1 MYTLDEQ
8 LIVALKKRDFAA
20 AEVALNAGADING
33 QNIRGE
39 TPVFFFAENSSLPML
54 EWLITHGADV
64 NIPNEELET
73 PLFRA
78 VFENE
83 AKAVDML
90 LNAGADID
98 IPNKRKITPL
108 FQSVILHKDN
118 GIFERLMEAMPNL
131 DAESEAKTTAV
142 VAAASFKKKKFVE
155 MLLDAG
161 ADSEAVDQLGNG
173 LLHAAV
179 LSFEPEILRTVIEKA
194 PNLDPNYAARSG
206 TTPMSLTLGMP
217 EMTEMLL
224 DIGGDPNAKVVNKF
238 YDGMNLLMSVLQR
251 QSMDFPMKEGVQI
264 DHTGSSPELVQKML
278 DQGADV
284 NSRTNNGT
292 NSAYHAISAGSSK
305 SLPLLIAK
313 GLDPKRPVSADSF
326 LPYDMLALAKGVD
339 LASPE
344 ALDLVREWHNLGF
357 PFERPEW
364 DESVD
369 GKWTAAHDDAYRPI
383 NTVLTNFLHA
393 NFVDGIKEALNLGA
407 NPNELGPKGGN
418 LAHSMVAMNYDGMSQ
433 QFKENLSKALKSR
446 KLDEATKKQQIEEI
460 KAEAKL
466 VLDDLL
472 SALNNSGM
480 DWNLQN
486 KAGQTPLHLAAV
498 GNNTDWAKYLLTDRK
513 VNPTL
518 RDKEGLTPAGAA
530 LKAGHLDMFMALT
543 EVAASYGH
551 DIRSTAI
558 VDTVQASDN
567 DFRVRQPWLRALAS
581 VEWTPAEKGAKNS
594 DGQTA
599 LYVASATEQ
608 QDVVRTLVKLGL
620 DPNEADPE
628 GNTPL
633 MQAVF
638 TEDGEIIR
646 LLRAVGGD
654 PNQTNNNKQSAW
666 DVADYVKSKY
676 VHNALR
682 EDTAELENDLITHP
696 MGEDEKMMAAYAKA
710 KIENTVRFFKDEQPL
725 EIEVN
730 KFRKEGVVGVTIKD
744 PISNTSTVYG
754 DMTPE
759 VIEEK
764 VEDDAAPP
772 RRKAGP

>member
-64 NIPNEELET
+64 NIPNEEHET

-90 LNAGADID
+90 LNAGADVD

-142 VAAASFKKKKFVE
+142 VAAASFKKKKYVE

-206 TTPMSLTLGMP
+206 TTAMSSTLGMP

-224 DIGGDPNAKVVNKF
+224 DIGGDPNAKIVNKM

-251 QSMDFPMKEGVQI
+251 QAMDFPMKQDGNMNQ
-264 DHTGSSPELVQKML
+264 GSASTSLVEKML
-278 DQGADV
+278 DQGANV
-284 NSRTNNGT
+284 NVRTNNGT
-292 NSAYHAISAGSSK
+292 NSAYHAIAAGSSK

-313 GLDPKRPVSADSF
+313 GLDPKRPVSADSL
-326 LPYDMLALAKGVD
+326 LPYDILVFAKGVD
-339 LASPE
+339 LEAPE

-364 DESVD
+364 DESID
-369 GKWTAAHDDAYRPI
+369 GKWTTVHDDAYKPM
-383 NTVLTNFLHA
+383 NTVLSNFLQA
-393 NFVDGIKEALNLGA
+393 NFVEGIKEALNLGA
-407 NPNELGPKGGN
+407 NPNEVGQKGGN
-418 LAHSMVAMNYDGMSQ
+418 LAHSMVSMNYDGMSQ
-433 QFKENLSKALKSR
+433 QFKQNLAKALKSK

-466 VLDDLL
+466 VLDELL
-472 SALNNSGM
+472 SVVNNSGM
-480 DWNLQN
+480 DWNIQN
-486 KAGQTPLHLAAV
+486 KEGKTPLHLAAATNSV
-498 GNNTDWAKYLLTDRK
+498 DWAKYLLTDRK
-513 VNPTL
+513 VNPTV
-518 RDKEGLTPAGAA
+518 RDSEGLTPAGAA
-530 LKAGHLDMFMALT
+530 LKAGHLDMFIALT
-543 EVAASYGH
+543 EVAASFGY

-638 TEDGEIIR
+638 IEDGEIIR
-646 LLRAVGGD
+646 LLRAVGAD

-666 DVADYVKSKY
+666 DVADYVKSRY
-676 VHNALR
+676 VHTALQ

-696 MGEDEKMMAAYAKA
+696 LGEDEKMMAAYAKA
-710 KIENTVRFFKDEQPL
+710 KIENTVRFFKDQNPL

-730 KFRKEGVVGVTIKD
+730 KFRKEGIVGVTIKD
-744 PISNTSTVYG
+744 PLTNTSAVYG

-759 VIEEK
+759 VVEEK
-764 VEDDAAPP
+764 VEEEASQP
-772 RRKAGP
+772 RRKTGP

>member
-20 AEVALNAGADING
+20 AETALNSGANING

-39 TPVFFFAENSSLPML
+39 TPAFFFAENSSLPML

-64 NIPNEELET
+64 NIPNEEHET

-90 LNAGADID
+90 LNAGADVD
-98 IPNKRKITPL
+98 LPNKRKITPL
-108 FQSVILHKDN
+108 LQSVLLHKDN

-142 VAAASFKKKKFVE
+142 VAAASFKKKKYVE

-206 TTPMSLTLGMP
+206 TTAMSSTLGMP
-217 EMTEMLL
+217 QMTEMLL

-238 YDGMNLLMSVLQR
+238 FDGMNLLMSVLQR
-251 QSMDFPMKEGVQI
+251 QSMDFPMKEGVET

-284 NSRTNNGT
+284 NARTNNGT
-292 NSAYHAISAGSSK
+292 NSGYHAISAGSSK
-305 SLPLLIAK
+305 SLPLLVAK
-313 GLDPKRPVSADSF
+313 GLNPARPLSANSL
-326 LPYDMLALAKGVD
+326 LPYDILVFAKGVD
-339 LASPE
+339 LESPE
-344 ALDLVREWHNLGF
+344 ALELVREWHNLGF

-364 DESVD
+364 DEELD
-369 GKWTAAHDDAYRPI
+369 GKWTTAHDSAFNPL
-383 NTVLTNFLHA
+383 NTVLSNFLNA
-393 NFVDGIKEALNLGA
+393 NFVEGIKEALTLGA
-407 NPNELGPKGGN
+407 NPNEVGQNGGN
-418 LAHSMVAMNYDGMSQ
+418 LAHSMVMMNYDGMSQ
-433 QFKENLSKALKSR
+433 QFKQNLAKALKSR
-446 KLDEATKKQQIEEI
+446 KLDEATKQQQIEEI

-466 VLDDLL
+466 ALDELL
-472 SALNNSGM
+472 SAVNNSGM
-480 DWNLQN
+480 NWNIQN
-486 KAGQTPLHLAAV
+486 KDGKTPLHLAAAS
-498 GNNTDWAKYLLTDRK
+498 NNTNWAKYLLTDRK
-513 VNPTL
+513 VNPTV
-518 RDKEGLTPAGAA
+518 RDNEGLTPAGAA

-543 EVAASYGH
+543 EVASSYGH

-558 VDTVQASDN
+558 VDTVQASSN
-567 DFRVRQPWLRALAS
+567 DFRERQPWLRALAS
-581 VEWTPAEKGAKNS
+581 VEWTPAEKGYKNA

-599 LYVASATEQ
+599 LYVAAATEQ
-608 QDVVRTLVKLGL
+608 EDVVRTLVKLGL
-620 DPNEADPE
+620 DPNATDPA

-638 TEDGEIIR
+638 TEDGQIIR
-646 LLRAVGGD
+646 LLRAVGAD
-654 PNQTNNNKQSAW
+654 PDQTNNNKQSAW
-666 DVADYVKSKY
+666 DVADYVKNMY
-676 VHNALR
+676 VHRSLK
-682 EDTAELENDLITHP
+682 EDTAELANDLITHP
-696 MGEDEKMMAAYAKA
+696 LGDDDKMMAAYANA
-710 KIENTVRFFKDEQPL
+710 KIENTVRFFKDEKPL
-725 EIEVN
+725 QIEVN
-730 KFRKEGVVGVTIKD
+730 KFRKEGVVGVSITD
-744 PISNTSTVYG
+744 PNTDTSTVYG
-754 DMTPE
+754 NMTPE
-759 VIEEK
+759 VVEEK
-764 VEDDAAPP
+764 TEEEATTP
-772 RRKAGP
+772 RRKTGP